1 VGKGYKD
8 GQRGGGNSCLAVRR
22 RRLHLELVVDGR
34 ADLDVAVNR
43 LGRRASQEREEGAR
57 PEDDVG
63 RHADDEREAVEH
75 VGVDLGRRQGA
86 IEAPVEL
93 NATENA
99 AGGRGAGW
107 GSALW
112 ARSAR
117 EGLGNG
123 PDEEADAGKERAVED
138 DLPVVVSAS
147 VEKVGR
153 PERDIAVAAVV
164 RRRVRGSQPL
174 GPDKEQDAEESKRAD
189 LDDEACERNVVCF
202 EPGRRSEWDATDVT
216 AGGGGRTTDLCNRLV
231 DHLRARANGL
241 HLR

>member
-1 VGKGYKD
+1 V
-8 GQRGGGNSCLAVRR
+8 
-22 RRLHLELVVDGR
+22 
-34 ADLDVAVNR
+34 
-43 LGRRASQEREEGAR
+43 
-57 PEDDVG
+57 
-63 RHADDEREAVEH
+63 
-75 VGVDLGRRQGA
+75 
-86 IEAPVEL
+86 
-93 NATENA
+93 
-99 AGGRGAGW
+99 
-107 GSALW
+107 SALW

-164 RRRVRGSQPL
+164 RPRVRGSQPL
-174 GPDKEQDAEESKRAD
+174 GPDKEQDAEETERAD

-202 EPGRRSEWDATDVT
+202 EPGRWSEWDATDVT